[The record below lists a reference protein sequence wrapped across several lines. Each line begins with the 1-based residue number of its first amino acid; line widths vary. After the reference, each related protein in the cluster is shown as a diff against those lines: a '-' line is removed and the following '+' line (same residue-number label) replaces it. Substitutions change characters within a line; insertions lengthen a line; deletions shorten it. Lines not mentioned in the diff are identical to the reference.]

1 MSQQDS
7 VIRLL
12 IAEDQL
18 EDAEQLISILRNG
31 GMAVRPHRPETEEE
45 LEAMLAGQSIDLV
58 LAAFK
63 CKLLPFETVMRA
75 VTASAKDIPV
85 VATAADLDPD
95 KVMAAIKAG
104 ARGLALRV
112 RPEHLQAVV
121 REEFATLEQRRSI
134 RRLEAALRETER
146 RCDAL
151 ISSSRDPI
159 AYVHEGMHI
168 RANRA
173 YLEMF
178 GYESFEEV
186 EGLPVLDMIAASHAN
201 EFKTLLKE
209 LGKGGQPPRSLE
221 LEAQRSDGSTFDA
234 VMEFAQAS
242 YEGEPCL
249 QIIFRQQVIDPDMV
263 KELDALR
270 SRDQVTGLL
279 NRQHFMTSLDAA
291 VANAAGGSNEQ
302 ALFLVEL
309 DNYAALLNDIGL
321 GHADQLLALA
331 AQRLEG
337 AQGEGSVAARFTD
350 HGFAVLCQGNHA
362 HTRAVAEK
370 IRSAFQGHILEV
382 GERSLALTVSIG
394 GVQIGEKIASVQQ
407 VLGKASQCL
416 QSALGEGGNRVE
428 LFDPAARDRAEEERI
443 HQWVSRIQ
451 NALKSGDFL
460 LHFQPIISMRGEE
473 GECYEALLRMK
484 VGNGDLVPPLTFL
497 PIAEEHGLM
506 DDIDR
511 WVIGRAIAVLA
522 ARAKRGT
529 ETTLFV
535 KITAYSLQTD
545 GLPEWIGEQLS
556 KHGVPGERL
565 VLEIPEA
572 KVFTNLKAAKE
583 FQSRIAA
590 FGCSLCLEQ
599 FGSGLNSFELLKHV
613 DAGYLKIDR
622 AFMTDLGKNAEN
634 QKKVRDIAEQ
644 ARAADKRTI
653 AEFVQDA
660 ASMTVLFTS
669 SVDYVEGN
677 FLAPASPEMTYEFG
691 H

>member
-1 MSQQDS
+1 MSPQDS

-31 GMAVRPHRPETEEE
+31 GMAVRPHRPESEEE
-45 LEAMLAGQSIDLV
+45 LESMLAGQAIDLV
-58 LAAFK
+58 LAASG
-63 CKLLPFETVMRA
+63 CKLLPPPTVIGA
-75 VTASAKDIPV
+75 VVASGKDIPV
-85 VATAADLDPD
+85 VITSSKIDPD
-95 KVMAAIKAG
+95 AVMEAAKAG
-104 ARGLALRV
+104 ARAVALRT
-112 RPEHLQAVV
+112 RPEHLQMVV
-121 REEFATLEQRRSI
+121 REEFSILDQRRTI

-178 GYESFEEV
+178 GYESFEEI
-186 EGLPVLDMIAASHAN
+186 EGLPVLDMIASSHAN
-201 EFKTLLKE
+201 EFKALLKE
-209 LGKGGQPPRSLE
+209 LGKGSQPPKSLE
-221 LEAQRSDGSTFDA
+221 LEAQRADASTFDA
-234 VMEFAQAS
+234 IMEFAQAS

-279 NRQHFMTSLDAA
+279 NRQHFMASLDEA
-291 VANAAGGSNEQ
+291 VAAAAGGSNEQ
-302 ALFLVEL
+302 ALFLIDL
-309 DNYAALLNDIGL
+309 DNYANLLNDIGL
-321 GHADQLLALA
+321 SHADELLAMA
-331 AQRLEG
+331 ARRLEE
-337 AQGEGSVAARFTD
+337 QLGEGAIAARFSD
-350 HGFAVLCQGNHA
+350 HSFGVLCQGNHTQ
-362 HTRAVAEK
+362 TRALAEK
-370 IRSAFQGHILEV
+370 IRAGFQGHIFEV
-382 GERSLALTVSIG
+382 GERSLSLTVSIG

-407 VLGKASQCL
+407 VLGKASTCL
-416 QSALGEGGNRVE
+416 QSALGEGGNRME

-443 HQWVSRIQ
+443 KQWVGRIEH
-451 NALKSGDFL
+451 ALKAGDFL
-460 LHFQPIISMRGEE
+460 LHFQPIISLHGEE
-473 GECYEALLRMK
+473 GECYEALVRMK
-484 VGNGDLVPPLTFL
+484 VGNGDIVPPLTFL

-511 WVIGRAIAVLA
+511 WVIGRAISVLA
-522 ARAKRGT
+522 ARQKSGRN
-529 ETTLFV
+529 TTLFV
-535 KITAYSLQTD
+535 KITAYSLQTE
-545 GLPEWIGEQLS
+545 GLPEWIGEQI
-556 KHGVPGERL
+556 KAAGVPGDRL

-572 KVFTNLKAAKE
+572 KVFTNLKAAQD
-583 FQSRIAA
+583 FQQRLAK
-590 FGCSLCLEQ
+590 FGCALCLEQ
-599 FGSGLNSFELLKHV
+599 FGSGLNSFQLLKHV

-622 AFMTDLGKNAEN
+622 NFMTDLGKNAEN
-634 QKKVRDIAEQ
+634 QKKIREIADQ
-644 ARAADKRTI
+644 ARSAGKRTI

-677 FLAPASPEMTYEFG
+677 FLAPANPEMTYEFG
-691 H
+691 